1 MLQESFF
8 DPKRQNIQ
16 EFLMKPRKCD
26 GCAVTL
32 QFFDE
37 NESGF
42 IDYQIFKS
50 FLENE
55 ILFSEKKKRE
65 VEELVFDRSLLNRH
79 MKLPS
84 KKFLKVIIK
93 IIIITKNEKTHIIS
107 FINSFIH
114 NKTNKPNYAYLLKV
128 SIP

>member
-1 MLQESFF
+1 MLSNVLLSRHNILDHEFKAKLDMLQENFF
-8 DPKRQNIQ
+8 DPNRQNIQ

-84 KKFLKVIIK
+84 KKFLKV
-93 IIIITKNEKTHIIS
+93 N
-107 FINSFIH
+107 
-114 NKTNKPNYAYLLKV
+114 P
-128 SIP
+128 